1 MKGGAMNRIFLA
13 LLPLLLWSANLNAQT
28 PFYEDKTIRIV
39 VGSLPGG
46 PFDTWA
52 RTLAGHMGKYI
63 PGNPRFIVQ
72 NMPGGGSM
80 IAANY
85 VYTVAKPDGLTL
97 GSVQAALYLEQLAGR
112 KEVQFDWAKFAWIGN
127 PEPVDRIFFMR
138 ADTPY
143 KTLEDIRKASEPPKC
158 GSQAPGTVANY
169 FPRLLED
176 ALGLKLN
183 VVTGYKGAAD
193 IRLAIERGEVHC
205 YAFSVQGFFSTEPS
219 RTWAK
224 TGFVRVLIQGG
235 KKRDPR
241 LPDVPTIWE
250 LMDRHKTP
258 EGTRRLVRVLLAPDE
273 LGRVLFGP
281 PGIPADR
288 VKTLS
293 EAFMKAMSDPELLAE
308 AKKRGLGVNPT
319 GGEELEAMAKDLM
332 AQPPEVIE
340 RMKKILEK

>member
-1 MKGGAMNRIFLA
+1 MKEFFLA
-13 LLPLLLWSANLNAQT
+13 LLPLLLWCSNVNAQT

-39 VGSLPGG
+39 VGSPPGG
-46 PFDTWA
+46 PLDTWA
-52 RTLAGHMGKYI
+52 RVLAQHMGKYI
-63 PGNPRFIVQ
+63 PGNPKFIVQ

-97 GSVQAALYLEQLAGR
+97 GSVQPALYLEQLAGR

-127 PEPVDRIFFMR
+127 PEPLDRIFFMR
-138 ADTPY
+138 ADAPY

-158 GSQAPGTVANY
+158 GTVGSGSVSNY
-169 FPRLLED
+169 FPRFLED

-183 VVTGYKGAAD
+183 VVTGYGGNAD
-193 IRLAIERGEVHC
+193 IQLAIERGEVQC
-205 YAFSVQGFFSTEPS
+205 YAFSVQGFFSIEPS

-258 EGTRRLVRVLLAPDE
+258 ERSRRLVRVLLAPDE
-273 LGRVLFGP
+273 LGRPYIGP

-288 VKTLS
+288 VKTLR
-293 EAFMKAMSDPELLAE
+293 EAFMKTMGDPKLLAE
-308 AKKRGLGVNPT
+308 AKKMELGVNPM
-319 GGEELEAMAKDLM
+319 GGEELEATAKDLM

-340 RMKKILEK
+340 RMKKLVAK

>member
-1 MKGGAMNRIFLA
+1 MKRIFFA
-13 LLPLLLWSANLNAQT
+13 LLSSLLWCSNVNAQT
-28 PFYEDKTIRIV
+28 PFFEGKTLLIV
-39 VGSLPGG
+39 VGSAPGG
-46 PFDTWA
+46 PFDSWA
-52 RTLAGHMGKYI
+52 RLIAQHMGKYI
-63 PGNPRFIVQ
+63 PGHPKFIVQ

-97 GSVQAALYLEQLAGR
+97 GTVQAALYLEQLVGR

-127 PEPVDRIFFMR
+127 PESVDRVFFIR

-158 GSQAPGTVANY
+158 GSQATGTVANY

-205 YAFSVQGFFSTEPS
+205 YGFSVQGFFTTEPS

-250 LMDRHKTP
+250 LMERHKTP
-258 EGTRRLVRVLLAPDE
+258 EETRRLVRVLLAPDE

-288 VKTLS
+288 VKTLR
-293 EAFMKAMSDPELLAE
+293 EAFMKTMSDPELLAE
-308 AKKRGLGVNPT
+308 AKKRGFEVTPI
-319 GGEELEAMAKDLM
+319 GGEELESMAKDLM

-340 RMKKILEK
+340 RMKKLLAK

>member
-1 MKGGAMNRIFLA
+1 MKGFFLA
-13 LLPLLLWSANLNAQT
+13 LLPLLLWSSNVNAQT
-28 PFYEDKTIRIV
+28 PFYEGKPLLIV
-39 VGSLPGG
+39 VGSAPGG
-46 PFDTWA
+46 PFDSWA
-52 RTLAGHMGKYI
+52 RLIAQHMGKYI
-63 PGNPRFIVQ
+63 PGNPKFIVQ

-85 VYTVAKPDGLTL
+85 VYNVAKPDGLTL
-97 GSVQAALYLEQLAGR
+97 GSVQAALYLEQLVGR

-127 PEPVDRIFFMR
+127 PESVERIFFIR
-138 ADTPY
+138 ADTTY
-143 KTLEDIRKASEPPKC
+143 KTLEDIRKTPEPPRC
-158 GSQAPGTVANY
+158 GSQAAGTVANY

-183 VVTGYKGAAD
+183 VVTGYQGAAD

-258 EGTRRLVRVLLAPDE
+258 EETRRLVRVLLAPDE

-281 PGIPADR
+281 PGIPGDR
-288 VKTLS
+288 VKILR
-293 EAFMKAMSDPELLAE
+293 EAFRKTMSDPELLAE
-308 AKKRGLGVNPT
+308 AKKRAFEVNPI

-340 RMKKILEK
+340 RMKKLVAK

>member
-1 MKGGAMNRIFLA
+1 MKRIFFA
-13 LLPLLLWSANLNAQT
+13 LLSSLLWCSNVNAQT
-28 PFYEDKTIRIV
+28 PFFEGKTLLIV
-39 VGSLPGG
+39 VGSAPGG
-46 PFDTWA
+46 PFDSWA
-52 RTLAGHMGKYI
+52 RLIAQHMGKYI
-63 PGNPRFIVQ
+63 PGPPKFIVQ

-97 GSVQAALYLEQLAGR
+97 GTVQAALYLEQLVGR

-127 PEPVDRIFFMR
+127 PESVDRVFFIR

-158 GSQAPGTVANY
+158 GSQATGTVANY

-235 KKRDPR
+235 RKRDPR

-258 EGTRRLVRVLLAPDE
+258 EETRRLVRVLLAPDE

-281 PGIPADR
+281 PGIPGDR
-288 VKTLS
+288 VKILR
-293 EAFMKAMSDPELLAE
+293 EAFRKTMSDPELLAE
-308 AKKRGLGVNPT
+308 AKKRAFEVNPI

-340 RMKKILEK
+340 RMKTLLTK

>member
-1 MKGGAMNRIFLA
+1 MKRIFFA
-13 LLPLLLWSANLNAQT
+13 LLSLLLWCSNVNAQT
-28 PFYEDKTIRIV
+28 PFYEGKTLSIV
-39 VGSLPGG
+39 VGSAPGG
-46 PFDTWA
+46 PFDSWA
-52 RTLAGHMGKYI
+52 RLIAQHMGKYI
-63 PGNPRFIVQ
+63 PGTPKFLVQ

-85 VYTVAKPDGLTL
+85 VYNVAKPDGLTL
-97 GSVQAALYLEQLAGR
+97 GTAQAALYLEQLAGQ
-112 KEVQFDWAKFAWIGN
+112 KEVQFDWAKFSWIGN
-127 PEPVDRIFFMR
+127 PESVYRIFFIR

-143 KTLEDIRKASEPPKC
+143 KTLEDIRKASEPPRC
-158 GSQAPGTVANY
+158 GSQAAGTVANY
-169 FPRLLED
+169 FPRLLEY

-183 VVTGYKGAAD
+183 VVTGYQGAAD

-205 YAFSVQGFFSTEPS
+205 YAFSVQGFFTTEPS

-235 KKRDPR
+235 NKRDPK

-258 EGTRRLVRVLLAPDE
+258 DETRRLVRVLLAPDE

-281 PGIPADR
+281 PRIPGDR
-288 VKTLS
+288 VKILR
-293 EAFMKAMSDPELLAE
+293 EAFMKTMSDPELLAE
-308 AKKRGLGVNPT
+308 AKKRDFEVNPI
-319 GGEELEAMAKDLM
+319 GGEELESMARDLM

-340 RMKKILEK
+340 QMKKLLAK

>member
-1 MKGGAMNRIFLA
+1 MKGFFLA
-13 LLPLLLWSANLNAQT
+13 LLPLLLWSSNLNAQT

-39 VGSLPGG
+39 VGSSPGG

-52 RTLAGHMGKYI
+52 RVLAQHMGKYI

-143 KTLEDIRKASEPPKC
+143 KTLEDIRKASEPPRC
-158 GSQAPGTVANY
+158 GSQAPGTAANY

-183 VVTGYKGAAD
+183 IVTGYQGAAD

-219 RTWAK
+219 RTWAR

-235 KKRDPR
+235 RKRDPR

-258 EGTRRLVRVLLAPDE
+258 ERSRRLVRVLFAPDE

-288 VKTLS
+288 VKTLR
-293 EAFMKAMSDPELLAE
+293 EAFRKAMSDPELLAE
-308 AKKRGLGVNPT
+308 AKKMDLGVNPT

-340 RMKKILEK
+340 RMKTLLTK

>member
-1 MKGGAMNRIFLA
+1 MKRIFFA
-13 LLPLLLWSANLNAQT
+13 LLSSLLWCSNVNAQT
-28 PFYEDKTIRIV
+28 PFFEGKTLLIV
-39 VGSLPGG
+39 VGSAPGG
-46 PFDTWA
+46 PFDSWA
-52 RTLAGHMGKYI
+52 RLIAQHMGKYI
-63 PGNPRFIVQ
+63 PGHPKFIVQ

-97 GSVQAALYLEQLAGR
+97 GTVQAALYLEQLVGR

-127 PEPVDRIFFMR
+127 PESVDRVFFIR

-158 GSQAPGTVANY
+158 GSQATGTVANY

-205 YAFSVQGFFSTEPS
+205 YAFSVQGFFATEPS

-250 LMDRHKTP
+250 LMERHKTP
-258 EGTRRLVRVLLAPDE
+258 EETRRLVRVLLAPDE

-288 VKTLS
+288 VKTLR
-293 EAFMKAMSDPELLAE
+293 EAFMKTMSDPELLAE
-308 AKKRGLGVNPT
+308 AKKRGFEVTPI
-319 GGEELEAMAKDLM
+319 GGEELESMAKDLM

-340 RMKKILEK
+340 RMKKLLAK

>member
-1 MKGGAMNRIFLA
+1 MNRIFLA
-13 LLPLLLWSANLNAQT
+13 LLALLLWSSNLNAQT
-28 PFYEDKTIRIV
+28 PFYEGKTIRIV
-39 VGSLPGG
+39 AGSLPGG

-52 RTLAGHMGKYI
+52 RTLAQYMGKYI
-63 PGNPRFIVQ
+63 SGNPRFIVQ

-97 GSVQAALYLEQLAGR
+97 GTVQAALYLEQLTGR

-127 PEPVDRIFFMR
+127 PEPVDRLLYMR

-143 KTLEDIRKASEPPKC
+143 KTLEDIRKASEPPRC
-158 GSQAPGTVANY
+158 GSLGPGTVVHY

-183 VVTGYKGAAD
+183 VVVGYQGAAD
-193 IRLAIERGEVHC
+193 IHLAVERGEVHC
-205 YAFSVQGFFSTEPS
+205 FAFSVQGFFSTEPG

-224 TGFVRVLIQGG
+224 TGFVRALIQGG
-235 KKRDPR
+235 RKRDPR

-258 EGTRRLVRVLLAPDE
+258 EGTRRLVTVLLAPDE

-281 PGIPADR
+281 PGIPAGR
-288 VKTLS
+288 VKTLR
-293 EAFMKAMSDPELLAE
+293 EAFMKTMSDPELLAE

-340 RMKKILEK
+340 QMKKLLAK

>member
-1 MKGGAMNRIFLA
+1 
-13 LLPLLLWSANLNAQT
+13 
-28 PFYEDKTIRIV
+28 
-39 VGSLPGG
+39 
-46 PFDTWA
+46 
-52 RTLAGHMGKYI
+52 MGKYI

-85 VYTVAKPDGLTL
+85 VYTVATPDGLTL
-97 GSVQAALYLEQLAGR
+97 GSVQPSLCIEQLAGR

-127 PEPVDRIFFMR
+127 PESIDRIFFMR

-143 KTLEDIRKASEPPKC
+143 KTLEDIRKAPEPPKC
-158 GSQAPGTVANY
+158 AAPAPGTLAYY

-176 ALGLKLN
+176 ALGLKVN
-183 VVTGYKGAAD
+183 IVTGYGGAVD
-193 IRLAIERGEVHC
+193 INLAIERGKVHC
-205 YAFSVQGFFSTEPS
+205 FAFSVQGFFSTEPS

-258 EGTRRLVRVLLAPDE
+258 EQTKRLVRVLLAPEE

-281 PGIPADR
+281 PGIPGDR
-288 VKTLS
+288 VKILR
-293 EAFMKAMSDPELLAE
+293 EAFMKTMNDPELLAE
-308 AKKRGLGVNPT
+308 AKKRALGVNPT
-319 GGEELEAMAKDLM
+319 GGEELEAMARDLM
-332 AQPPEVIE
+332 TQPPEVIE
-340 RMKKILEK
+340 RMKKFLAK